1 MVNIQEKYMEII
13 QSIKS
18 LIVEIEDGLSN
29 DDILERLEGIIE
41 M

>member
-1 MVNIQEKYMEII
+1 MVKIQEKYMEII

-29 DDILERLEGIIE
+29 DDALERLDGIIE
-41 M
+41 V